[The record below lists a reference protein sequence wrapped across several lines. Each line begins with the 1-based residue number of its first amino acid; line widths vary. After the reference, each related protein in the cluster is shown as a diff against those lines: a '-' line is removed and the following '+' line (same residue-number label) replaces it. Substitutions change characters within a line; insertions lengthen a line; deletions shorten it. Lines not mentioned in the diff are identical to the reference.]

1 MLKFNDQERSLSI
14 DKNYMPLTSLT
25 LYQLMAYSKTRLSV
39 LGLKAYYFINR
50 GVIKAVDDIS
60 LTIKENESLGIAGE
74 SACGKSSFGSAIL
87 RTMQPPGKIVEGS
100 IVLNDID
107 ITKLADVDFNKNIR
121 WKKIAMI
128 FQGAMN
134 TLDPVYT
141 IGDQMKE
148 ILEQH
153 CFKDRNI
160 EEKISVSLEQVGLDR
175 STAKRYPHELSGG
188 MKQRVIISMSLL
200 LEPDVVIA
208 DEPTTALDVLVQ
220 RQIIDLL
227 KKLKKERGMVIILIT
242 HDLAII
248 SEIADRIGI
257 MYAGQMVEF
266 GNVDDVY
273 KNPKHPYT
281 QALISSIPKLYSEEG
296 QIHFIKGSPPDM
308 LNLPAGCRF
317 YPRCPHAMDICKS
330 DPPAFKIGD
339 SYVLCWLY
347 K

>member
-39 LGLKAYYFINR
+39 LGLKAYYFTNR

-107 ITKLADVDFNKNIR
+107 ITKLADVDFNKSIR

>member
-1 MLKFNDQERSLSI
+1 
-14 DKNYMPLTSLT
+14 
-25 LYQLMAYSKTRLSV
+25 MAYSKTRLSV
-39 LGLKAYYFINR
+39 LGLKAYYFTNR

-107 ITKLADVDFNKNIR
+107 ITKLADVDFNKSIR